1 MSSLSPAAL
10 AIANRFEAV
19 AADAMDGMPHEDAV
33 AALLEEVKA
42 GPLAGDVRDALLL
55 MAGWIE
61 ESDEAGRFALKVA
74 VLRDAAGKL

>member
-19 AADAMDGMPHEDAV
+19 AADAMDGVPYE
-33 AALLEEVKA
+33 AAIDTLVREVQA
-42 GPLAGDVRDALLL
+42 GTLAGDVRDALLL

-61 ESDEAGRFALKVA
+61 ESDDRGRFAVKVA
-74 VLRDAAGKL
+74 ILRDAAARL